1 MTRSA
6 KSESPRPSSRNPT
19 DADPPSVIA
28 LSKLYSLNDS
38 RVAQTMVKGE
48 LIIANTD
55 RIMTRSR
62 AKLSTPAHQ
71 PPHAQSATYH
81 SPPDPDRYTIIPA
94 PLKIL
99 KVLIEELVSAS
110 GIGNAASVAAAA
122 ATELADEDDD
132 GDNEGWEDE
141 PDDTLDLALGSTKLD
156 LMGWLEGGGSSRQ
169 RDDETQAYLIDFFV
183 RADSENI
190 AGFQN
195 WCGMLTDDEKRKVKE
210 SAQ

>member
-1 MTRSA
+1 
-6 KSESPRPSSRNPT
+6 
-19 DADPPSVIA
+19 
-28 LSKLYSLNDS
+28 
-38 RVAQTMVKGE
+38 VAQTTVKGE

-62 AKLSTPAHQ
+62 TKLSTSTWS
-71 PPHAQSATYH
+71 PPTPTKTANI
-81 SPPDPDRYTIIPA
+81 PPDPDRYTIIPA

-110 GIGNAASVAAAA
+110 GIQAASNVAAAA

-156 LMGWLEGGGSSRQ
+156 LMGWIEGGNSSRQ
-169 RDDETQAYLIDFFV
+169 RDDETQAYLIDFFM
-183 RADSENI
+183 RADNENI

>member
-1 MTRSA
+1 
-6 KSESPRPSSRNPT
+6 
-19 DADPPSVIA
+19 
-28 LSKLYSLNDS
+28 
-38 RVAQTMVKGE
+38 MVKGE

-62 AKLSTPAHQ
+62 AKLSTAAHQ
-71 PPHAQSATYH
+71 PPHTQSSATYL

-122 ATELADEDDD
+122 ATELADEDSD

-156 LMGWLEGGGSSRQ
+156 LMGWLAEGGGSSRQ

-183 RADSENI
+183 RADSDNI